1 MKRVIQMSDV
11 NIGAVN
17 GENLE
22 NKRQNGVLRRFFK
35 LDLKKRIQYLAILLV
50 VIVILTIYFTS
61 TGVADK
67 AKESA
72 PSVTTASEQRHDS
85 IENQLK
91 YTLSQIE
98 GAGRV
103 EVMITYEASG
113 EIVPAISV
121 DKQTSTTTS
130 SGDSGTSTTSTENT
144 QNEIVTIGCS
154 GGNSALVLKEKS
166 PEIRGVI
173 VVSEG
178 ADNIAVK
185 LNLLRAVQTL
195 LSVSPDQVD
204 VYKMNNE

>member
-1 MKRVIQMSDV
+1 MSDV
-11 NIGAVN
+11 NIGAMN

-22 NKRQNGVLRRFFK
+22 KKRRNGVLTRFYK

-50 VIVILTIYFTS
+50 IIVILTIYFTS
-61 TGVADK
+61 AGVADK

-72 PSVTTASEQRHDS
+72 PPGTTVSEQRLDS

-130 SGDSGTSTTSTENT
+130 SGESGTSTTSTENT
-144 QNEIVTIGCS
+144 QNEVVTIGGS

-204 VYKMNNE
+204 VYKMNNK